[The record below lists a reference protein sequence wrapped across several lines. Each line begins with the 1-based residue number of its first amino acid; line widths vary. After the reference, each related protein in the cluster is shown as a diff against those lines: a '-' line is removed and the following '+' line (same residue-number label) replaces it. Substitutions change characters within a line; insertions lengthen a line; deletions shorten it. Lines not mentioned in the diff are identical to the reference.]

1 MGRKKAQHVF
11 FVDDEPSVRK
21 VVRRTLERLGVE
33 VTCFAGAADC
43 LEKLGS
49 RPCDLLI
56 TDVRMPKMDGIALL
70 TEAKRIAPW
79 LPVLVVTGY
88 ADVPVAVRAM
98 KIGAADFI
106 EKPLHRDTF
115 SLKVESVLRHSSP
128 TDPDTGKSLTRTELK
143 VLRLIIRG
151 KSNKKIAQLLRRSTR
166 TVEDHRY
173 HIMRKLAAHNAIE
186 LAERT
191 IQMGLAEAPSRPKTT
206 ARVKKH

>member
-1 MGRKKAQHVF
+1 M
-11 FVDDEPSVRK
+11 RK

-49 RPCDLLI
+49 RACDLLI
-56 TDVRMPKMDGIALL
+56 TDVRMPKIDGIALL
-70 TEAKRIAPW
+70 AEAKRIAPW

-88 ADVPVAVRAM
+88 AEVPMAVEAM
-98 KIGAADFI
+98 QVGAADFI

-115 SLKVESVLRHSSP
+115 SLKVESLLRRRGP
-128 TDPDTGKSLTRTELK
+128 TDPDTGKPLTRTELK
-143 VLRLIIRG
+143 VLTLIIQG
-151 KSNKKIAQLLRRSTR
+151 KTNRQVARLLRRALR
-166 TVEDHRY
+166 TVEDHRN

-186 LAERT
+186 LAERA
-191 IQMGLAEAPSRPKTT
+191 IQMNLAELPSQPTRT

>member
-1 MGRKKAQHVF
+1 M
-11 FVDDEPSVRK
+11 RK

-49 RPCDLLI
+49 RACDLLI

-115 SLKVESVLRHSSP
+115 SLKVESILRCSSP
-128 TDPDTGKSLTRTELK
+128 TDPDTGRPLTRTELK
-143 VLRLIIRG
+143 VLRLIISG
-151 KSNKKIAQLLRRSTR
+151 KTNRQIAQLLRRAIR
-166 TVEDHRY
+166 TVEDHRS
-173 HIMRKLAAHNAIE
+173 HLMHKLAARSAIG
-186 LAERT
+186 LVERA
-191 IQMGLAEAPSRPKTT
+191 IQMGLAEVPSRPTTT
-206 ARVKKH
+206 ARIKKH

>member
-1 MGRKKAQHVF
+1 M
-11 FVDDEPSVRK
+11 RK
-21 VVRRTLERLGVE
+21 VVCKTLERLGVE

-43 LEKLGS
+43 LKELGS
-49 RPCDLLI
+49 RACDLLI
-56 TDVRMPKMDGIALL
+56 TDVRMPGMDGIALL

-88 ADVPVAVRAM
+88 GDVPVAVRAM

-115 SLKVESVLRHSSP
+115 SLKVESILRQSSP
-128 TDPDTGKSLTRTELK
+128 SDPDTGRPLTRTELK

-151 KSNKKIAQLLRRSTR
+151 NSNKKIAQFLRRSIR

-191 IQMGLAEAPSRPKTT
+191 IQMNLAELPSRRTRT
-206 ARVKKH
+206 ARAKKR

>member
-1 MGRKKAQHVF
+1 M
-11 FVDDEPSVRK
+11 DDEPSVRK

-49 RPCDLLI
+49 RACDLLI
-56 TDVRMPKMDGIALL
+56 TDVRMPKIDGIALL
-70 TEAKRIAPW
+70 AEAKRIAPW

-88 ADVPVAVRAM
+88 AEVPMAVEAM
-98 KIGAADFI
+98 QVGAADFI

-115 SLKVESVLRHSSP
+115 SLKVESLLRRRGP
-128 TDPDTGKSLTRTELK
+128 TDPDTGKPLTRTELK
-143 VLRLIIRG
+143 VLTLIIQG
-151 KSNKKIAQLLRRSTR
+151 KTNRQVARLLRRALR
-166 TVEDHRY
+166 TVEDHRN

-186 LAERT
+186 LAERA
-191 IQMGLAEAPSRPKTT
+191 IQMNLAELPSQPTRT

>member
-1 MGRKKAQHVF
+1 M
-11 FVDDEPSVRK
+11 RK

-33 VTCFAGAADC
+33 FTCFAGAADC
-43 LEKLGS
+43 LEELGS
-49 RPCDLLI
+49 QACDLLI

-88 ADVPVAVRAM
+88 ADVPAAVRAM

-115 SLKVESVLRHSSP
+115 SRKIESILKQNSLP
-128 TDPDTGKSLTRTELK
+128 DPDTGKPLTRSELK
-143 VLRLIIRG
+143 VLRLIIHG
-151 KSNKKIAQLLRRSTR
+151 KSNRKVAQLFGRSIR
-166 TVEDHRY
+166 TIEDHRN
-173 HIMRKLAAHNAIE
+173 HIMNKLAAGNAIE
-186 LAERT
+186 LFERA
-191 IQMGLAEAPSRPKTT
+191 IQMGLADFPSKPTRT